1 MLSVSLH
8 AQLFPSVQKI
18 NNSNNRGKNKERT
31 EEESASSVGCDER
44 FANVVT
50 VHTPSDGN
58 KARQL
63 VNSQIDPR
71 TVVLIQN
78 VSLWRNEELQFN
90 IRR

>member
-8 AQLFPSVQKI
+8 AQLFPSAQKI
-18 NNSNNRGKNKERT
+18 NTSNNMGKNKERT

-44 FANVVT
+44 FADVVT
-50 VHTPSDGN
+50 VLTPSDGN

-63 VNSQIDPR
+63 VSSQIDPR